1 MSTFEVD
8 AVNALSDLYARHGK
22 NLFAMFENITSR
34 LSTSNRKIWRRYDI
48 SFCYTPGSRAETKL
62 PLDVWDY
69 FNDGRQGS
77 AAERLRRPSMG
88 MKPTEGCLGLHPD
101 VAVLVLILQNR
112 INANE

>member
-8 AVNALSDLYARHGK
+8 AVNALSDLYAKHGR
-22 NLFAMFENITSR
+22 NLFTMLENITTR
-34 LSTSNRKIWRRYDI
+34 LSTSNRKIWQRYDI
-48 SFCYTPGSRAETKL
+48 AFRYTPGSRAETKL

-69 FNDGRQGS
+69 FNDGRQNS

-88 MKPTEGCLGLHPD
+88 QRPTDGCLWLHPD
-101 VAVLVLILQNR
+101 VAVLILILQNR